1 MKRFFTVLFT
11 IYTLCSSSC
20 SSMMLEPAISD
31 NNIPEEGTPVTRS
44 VVENQQTDPTA
55 IRHYFQTNHKI
66 ILIHH
71 IELRDSIYVQTLSEE
86 DMDSLHI
93 TEEER
98 AFSDYYLANLNTLL
112 KYE

>member
-1 MKRFFTVLFT
+1 MVSVREGTRPLSSGSTFRLLTERDRDVWVTDRAERSTRTMTRLLSGLTFTV
-11 IYTLCSSSC
+11 
-20 SSMMLEPAISD
+20 
-31 NNIPEEGTPVTRS
+31 G
-44 VVENQQTDPTA
+44 
-55 IRHYFQTNHKI
+55 
-66 ILIHH
+66 
-71 IELRDSIYVQTLSEE
+71 SEE